1 MPAFIRGKNKI
12 ARNENGNKLYGFSYS
27 KNIANIEAF
36 RWVISSSIDL
46 LFLKSDTI
54 PSTLQIN
61 GHKAL
66 TLELE
71 VVV

>member
-1 MPAFIRGKNKI
+1 MKK
-12 ARNENGNKLYGFSYS
+12 KKTMCVFSYS